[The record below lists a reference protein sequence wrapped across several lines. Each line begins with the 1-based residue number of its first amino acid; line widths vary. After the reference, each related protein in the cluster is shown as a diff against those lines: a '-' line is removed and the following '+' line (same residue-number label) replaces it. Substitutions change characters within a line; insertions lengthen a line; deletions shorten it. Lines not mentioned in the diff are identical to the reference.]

1 MVDRESPAWLTGEF
15 GVPHRATP
23 TAKTSQL
30 GRIIRVLPLLPLCWQ
45 RLMMIGL
52 TLPPLPAMGQPRPP
66 RGSVNRPIGGN
77 DSRKSL
83 SRNETSMPQWLPS
96 PALNLLAQD
105 GGFGA
110 FFQDQYTLVAI
121 SAIFLLAYF
130 MLIRPEQR
138 KQAEARKMLEELK
151 RNDRV
156 ETIGGIL
163 GTIVSIK
170 KDQGEVVL
178 RVDDKTGAEIRVR
191 LRAILGAVD
200 KTNKSASAE
209 SAKQPEKSPSGDA

>member
-1 MVDRESPAWLTGEF
+1 
-15 GVPHRATP
+15 
-23 TAKTSQL
+23 
-30 GRIIRVLPLLPLCWQ
+30 
-45 RLMMIGL
+45 
-52 TLPPLPAMGQPRPP
+52 
-66 RGSVNRPIGGN
+66 
-77 DSRKSL
+77 
-83 SRNETSMPQWLPS
+83 MPQWLPS

-105 GGFGA
+105 GGAGGFL
-110 FFQDQYTLVAI
+110 DMYTLAAI
-121 SAIFLLAYF
+121 SAIFFLAYF

-163 GTIVSIK
+163 GTIVSVK

-200 KTNKSASAE
+200 KPNKSAAAE
-209 SAKQPEKSPSGDA
+209 SATRPEKSPSDEGEVSGSGS